1 MLSFAHNRGRILS
14 GVLVLVSTLLVA
26 TLFVPALGAFARD
39 SEGREGREGRKAL
52 EFDTMAPVTGAF
64 VGMNNPVRGFDGGG
78 LPWVIASGEGE
89 LSANGELEV
98 HVRGLVL
105 DPNDP
110 RVPANLKGVN
120 PFNAFGVFVSCLTN
134 ADPKGLDPHTA
145 VAAGNFPATSPGG
158 NMHAEPHITLPSGPC
173 VAPTILVTSPAPAG
187 TAAWFAATGVLS
199 K

>member
-1 MLSFAHNRGRILS
+1 
-14 GVLVLVSTLLVA
+14 
-26 TLFVPALGAFARD
+26 
-39 SEGREGREGRKAL
+39 
-52 EFDTMAPVTGAF
+52 MAPVTGAF
-64 VGMNNPVRGFDGGG
+64 VGMNNPVRGFNGGG

-158 NMHAEPHITLPSGPC
+158 NMNAETHIAMKLQSLHRTSQAFAPRTSLSLNASARVETLSSFGS
-173 VAPTILVTSPAPAG
+173 L
-187 TAAWFAATGVLS
+187 
-199 K
+199 